1 MSRFVLILLVF
12 IPFITPQTV
21 FSDQNDQII
30 RDTIEIR
37 ELGLTTD
44 YILIK
49 PFNHNE
55 KEKYPLFVF
64 IHGLGSSPKYMLEM
78 NYASLITQ
86 KFFILIPQ
94 GPEKYDS
101 GYSWYTLS
109 DWNIFV
115 QNMDRDEQIIKALIH
130 KVRKNHKIDASRI
143 VLSGFSQGG
152 RVSFYTGFKN
162 PKLFSDIIPI
172 AGVYMPSLLDNHVS
186 VLGKLKVYIFHGTKD
201 GINSFDAMKKAFFE
215 LRRKGVHV
223 ELITYPLGHTY
234 TTQVLVEAFKI
245 IQSNTP

>member
-12 IPFITPQTV
+12 IFFITPQTI
-21 FSDQNDQII
+21 FSDQKDQII

-49 PFNHNE
+49 PLNHNE

-64 IHGLGSSPKYMLEM
+64 IHGLGSSPEYMLEM
-78 NYASLITQ
+78 NDAFLTTQ
-86 KFFILIPQ
+86 EFFILIPQ

-109 DWNIFV
+109 DWNVFV

-130 KVRKNHKIDASRI
+130 KVRKNHKINASRI

-172 AGVYMPSLLDNHVS
+172 AGVYMPSLLDSHVTF
-186 VLGKLKVYIFHGTKD
+186 LGKLKIYIFHGTKD

-215 LRRKGVHV
+215 LRRKGAHV